1 MRIMLVDDHPL
12 IRKGLSETLI
22 AKGFQVVGNAETV
35 TEALAVLNSRDPEIC
50 LVDINLGSENGI
62 EVIKKG
68 LVQKPNCKFLVL
80 TMEDDLRTL
89 NEAKSAGAIAYITKS
104 SPIENMVEVFQSI
117 LDGHLEFIRLGN
129 FKEDK
134 MLRDFQ
140 LTQRELEV
148 LALLPSGATA
158 AAIGS
163 LLFLAEATV
172 KTHIG
177 AIYRKLGA
185 ANRAQAVSIG
195 LAENLIAK

>member
-22 AKGFQVVGNAETV
+22 AKGFQVVGNAATV
-35 TEALAVLNSRDPEIC
+35 TEALAILNSRDPEIC

-104 SPIENMVEVFQSI
+104 SPIENMVEVFQSTS
-117 LDGHLEFIRLGN
+117 DGHLEFIRLGN

>member
-104 SPIENMVEVFQSI
+104 SPIENVVEVFQSI

>member
-22 AKGFQVVGNAETV
+22 AKGFQVVGNAATV
-35 TEALAVLNSRDPEIC
+35 TEALAILNSRDPEIC

-172 KTHIG
+172 QTHIG

>member
-1 MRIMLVDDHPL
+1 MLVDDHPL

-35 TEALAVLNSRDPEIC
+35 TEALAVLNSRDPEMC

>member
-1 MRIMLVDDHPL
+1 MLVDDHPL
-12 IRKGLSETLI
+12 IRQGLTETLT
-22 AKGFQVVGNAETV
+22 AKGFQVVGHAATV
-35 TEALAVLNSRDPEIC
+35 TEALAVLNSKDPEIC

-68 LVQKPNCKFLVL
+68 LVQKSNCKFLVL

-89 NEAKSAGAIAYITKS
+89 NEAKSAGAIAYMTKS
-104 SPIENMVEVFQSI
+104 SPVENMVEVFQSI
-117 LDGHLEFIRLGN
+117 LDGNLEFIRLGN
-129 FKEDK
+129 FKDYK
-134 MLRDFQ
+134 ILRDFQ
-140 LTQRELEV
+140 LIQRELEV
-148 LALLPSGATA
+148 LALLPTGATA

-195 LAENLIAK
+195 LAENLMAK

>member
-1 MRIMLVDDHPL
+1 MLVDDHPL

-22 AKGFQVVGNAETV
+22 AKGFQVVGNAATV
-35 TEALAVLNSRDPEIC
+35 TEALAILNSRDPEIC

>member
-22 AKGFQVVGNAETV
+22 AKGFQVVGNAATV

-80 TMEDDLRTL
+80 TIEDDLRTL
-89 NEAKSAGAIAYITKS
+89 NEAHAAGAIAYITKS

-117 LDGHLEFIRLGN
+117 SDGHLEFIRLGN

-163 LLFLAEATV
+163 LLFLTEATV

-195 LAENLIAK
+195 LSENLIAK

>member
-1 MRIMLVDDHPL
+1 MLVDDHPL

-22 AKGFQVVGNAETV
+22 AKGFQVVGNAATV
-35 TEALAVLNSRDPEIC
+35 TEALAILNSRDPEIC

-104 SPIENMVEVFQSI
+104 SPIENMVEVFQSTS
-117 LDGHLEFIRLGN
+117 DGHLEFIRLGN

>member
-12 IRKGLSETLI
+12 IRKGLAETLI
-22 AKGFQVVGNAETV
+22 AKGFQVVGNAATV

-117 LDGHLEFIRLGN
+117 SDGHLEFIRLGN
-129 FKEDK
+129 FKEGK

>member
-22 AKGFQVVGNAETV
+22 AKGFQVVGNAATV
-35 TEALAVLNSRDPEIC
+35 TEALAVLNSRDPEMC

>member
-22 AKGFQVVGNAETV
+22 AKGFQVVGNAATV

>member
-22 AKGFQVVGNAETV
+22 AKGFQVVGNAATV
-35 TEALAVLNSRDPEIC
+35 TEALAILNSRDPEIC

-80 TMEDDLRTL
+80 TIEDDLRTL
-89 NEAKSAGAIAYITKS
+89 NEAHAAGAIAYITKS

-117 LDGHLEFIRLGN
+117 SDGHLEFIRLGN

-163 LLFLAEATV
+163 LLFLTEATV

-195 LAENLIAK
+195 LSENLIAK

>member
-1 MRIMLVDDHPL
+1 MKIMLVDDHLL
-12 IRKGLSETLI
+12 IRKGLTETLT
-22 AKGFQVVGNAETV
+22 AKGFQVVGHAATV
-35 TEALAVLNSRDPEIC
+35 TEALAVLNSKDPEIC

-68 LVQKPNCKFLVL
+68 LVQKPNSKFLVL

-89 NEAKSAGAIAYITKS
+89 NEAKSAGAIAYMTKS
-104 SPIENMVEVFQSI
+104 SPVENMVEVFQSI

-129 FKEDK
+129 FKDYK
-134 MLRDFQ
+134 ILRDFQ

-148 LALLPSGATA
+148 LALLPTGATA

-185 ANRAQAVSIG
+185 ANRAQAVSISF
-195 LAENLIAK
+195 AENLIAK